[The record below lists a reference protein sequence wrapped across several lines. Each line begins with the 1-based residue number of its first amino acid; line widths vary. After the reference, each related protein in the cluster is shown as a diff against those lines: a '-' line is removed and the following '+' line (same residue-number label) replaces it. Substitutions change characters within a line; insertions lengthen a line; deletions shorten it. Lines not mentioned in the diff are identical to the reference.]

1 MKDKVLN
8 MYYIGKKKQIE
19 IANQLNIS
27 KYKVSRI
34 VRNDSRFNKEK
45 QDRKLLNK
53 KKHIENTKN
62 YINKKRKVK
71 SDIDYA
77 ILKKQHEQASRE
89 LSGSTNYISNRALK
103 KWNSSAYKYNEKD
116 KSYVLRKEIN
126 AGRDIPKSISWKN
139 Y

>member
-19 IANQLNIS
+19 IANELNIS

-34 VRNDSRFNKEK
+34 VKNDSRFNKEK

>member
-1 MKDKVLN
+1 MEDKVLN

-19 IANQLNIS
+19 IANELNIS

-34 VRNDSRFNKEK
+34 VRKDTRFNKEK
-45 QDRKLLNK
+45 EDRKLLNK
-53 KKHIENTKN
+53 KKHIENTKH
-62 YINKKRKVK
+62 YINKKRKIK
-71 SDIDYA
+71 RDIDYA

>member
-89 LSGSTNYISNRALK
+89 LSVSTNYISNRALK
-103 KWNSSAYKYNEKD
+103 KWNSSAYKYNKKD
-116 KSYVLRKEIN
+116 KSYVLRKEII
-126 AGRDIPKSISWKN
+126 AGSDIPRSISWKN